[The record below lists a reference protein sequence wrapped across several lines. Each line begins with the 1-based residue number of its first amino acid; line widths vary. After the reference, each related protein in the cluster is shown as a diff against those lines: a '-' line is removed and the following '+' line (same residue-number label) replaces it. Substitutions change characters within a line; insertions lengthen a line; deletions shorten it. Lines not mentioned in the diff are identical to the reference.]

1 MAGRS
6 SPTKDFLAQRE
17 PGTRSNYRY
26 VFLAVISPAL
36 LILIWDM
43 SVRLGIA
50 DALLLP
56 SPVIISEALWEIILK
71 GYSGSGILL
80 HVGMSLYRVVV
91 AFFAATVVGIILGLL
106 RGAYRD
112 VNAILLVPAETI
124 RPIPPLAFIP
134 LFILWFG
141 IGELSKILLI
151 FYYVTLIVMLNTEV
165 GVRSVPQDKIR
176 AAQALGASSR
186 QVFAFVI
193 MPAALP
199 HIMAGLRV
207 AAAAGFSILVAS
219 ELLGGDLGLGF
230 VIMDASTF
238 FRMPEVFVGIILIGI
253 LGFTW
258 DRGLNYLFR
267 RLVHWEGKN

>member
-1 MAGRS
+1 MVDKTP
-6 SPTKDFLAQRE
+6 PTQDFLAQRE
-17 PGTRSNYRY
+17 SGARSRFRY
-26 VFLAVISPAL
+26 LTLAVLSPVI
-36 LILIWDM
+36 LILTWDM
-43 SVRLGIA
+43 SVRFGIV
-50 DALLLP
+50 DSLLLP
-56 SPVIISEALWEIILK
+56 SPVIISQALWDIVLN

-80 HVGMSLYRVVV
+80 HVGISLYRVVV
-91 AFFAATVVGIILGLL
+91 AFFAATVVGIAFGLL

-112 VNAILLVPAETI
+112 VNAVLLVPAETI

-151 FYYVTLIVMLNTEV
+151 FYYVTLIVMLNTEA
-165 GVRSVPQDKIR
+165 GVRSVPTDKIR
-176 AAQALGASSR
+176 AAQSLGASSR
-186 QVFAFVI
+186 QVFSYVVI
-193 MPAALP
+193 PAALP

-230 VIMDASTF
+230 VIIDASTF
-238 FRMPEVFVGIILIGI
+238 FRMPEVFVGIILIGV

-258 DRGLNYLFR
+258 DRGLDYVFR

>member
-1 MAGRS
+1 MAGQNPS
-6 SPTKDFLAQRE
+6 AQDFLTQRE
-17 PGTRSNYRY
+17 LGARSNYRY
-26 VFLAVISPAL
+26 LTLAVLSPVI
-36 LILIWDM
+36 LILVWDLV
-43 SVRLGIA
+43 VRFGIV
-50 DALLLP
+50 DSLLLP
-56 SPVIISEALWEIILK
+56 SPVIISQAFWDIVSN
-71 GYSGSGILL
+71 GYSGSGILI

-91 AFFAATVVGIILGLL
+91 AFVAATIVGIVFGLL

-112 VNAILLVPAETI
+112 VNAVLLVPAETI

-151 FYYVTLIVMLNTEV
+151 FYYVTLIVMLNTEA
-165 GVRSVPQDKIR
+165 GVRSVPTDKIR
-176 AAQALGASSR
+176 AAQSLGASSR
-186 QVFAFVI
+186 QIFSFVVI
-193 MPAALP
+193 PAALP

-207 AAAAGFSILVAS
+207 SAAAGFSILVAS

-230 VIMDASTF
+230 VIIDASTF
-238 FRMPEVFVGIILIGI
+238 FRMPEVFVGIILIGV

-258 DRGLNYLFR
+258 DRGLDYLFR

>member
-1 MAGRS
+1 MAGKNPS
-6 SPTKDFLAQRE
+6 SQEFLTQRE
-17 PGTRSNYRY
+17 LGGRSNYRY
-26 VFLAVISPAL
+26 LTLAVLSPVL

-43 SVRLGIA
+43 VVRFAIV
-50 DALLLP
+50 DSLLLP
-56 SPVIISEALWEIILK
+56 SPVIISQAFWNIVSN
-71 GYSGSGILL
+71 GYSGSGILI

-91 AFFAATVVGIILGLL
+91 AFVAATVVGIVFGLL

-112 VNAILLVPAETI
+112 VNAVLLVPAETI

-151 FYYVTLIVMLNTEV
+151 FYYVTLIVMLNTEA
-165 GVRSVPQDKIR
+165 GVRSVPTDKIR
-176 AAQALGASSR
+176 AAQSLGASPR
-186 QVFAFVI
+186 QIFAFVVI
-193 MPAALP
+193 PAALP

-207 AAAAGFSILVAS
+207 SAAAGFSILVAS

-230 VIMDASTF
+230 VIIDASTF

-258 DRGLNYLFR
+258 DRGLDYLFR